1 MAKVG
6 YLFAAS
12 AFRSLRE
19 KMNPS
24 RLNGGVFLGLH
35 GIVIKSHG
43 KTDPI
48 GFSSAVEL
56 GIDMHRAAL
65 LDKIKSNIELTEK
78 DVNID

>member
-24 RLNGGVFLGLH
+24 RLNGGVLLGLN

-43 KTDPI
+43 NTDPI
-48 GFSSAVEL
+48 GFSSAIDL
-56 GIDMHRAAL
+56 GIDMHKAAL

-78 DVNID
+78 EVNID